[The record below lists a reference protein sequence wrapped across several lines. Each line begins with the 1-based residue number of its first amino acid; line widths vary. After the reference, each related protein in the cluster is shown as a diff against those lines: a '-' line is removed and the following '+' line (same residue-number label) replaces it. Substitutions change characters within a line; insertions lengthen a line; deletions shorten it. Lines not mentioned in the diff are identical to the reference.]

1 MKGGLNR
8 RITGSVLPVAVLA
21 LLSVAGYGWAKSGQE
36 ATQWIKTEIYCG
48 RNIPAGGQVS
58 DSEFSDFLK
67 KIVTKEFPKGLT
79 LFNAYGQ
86 MEKAS
91 GTIVKQPTAVIV
103 IVHEKTKSNT
113 VKIQRIIDA
122 YRSRFGNPQVMSISS
137 LIEPRFYPD

>member
-1 MKGGLNR
+1 
-8 RITGSVLPVAVLA
+8 
-21 LLSVAGYGWAKSGQE
+21 
-36 ATQWIKTEIYCG
+36 
-48 RNIPAGGQVS
+48 
-58 DSEFSDFLK
+58 
-67 KIVTKEFPKGLT
+67 VTKEFPKGLT

-122 YRSRFGNPQVMSISS
+122 YRSRFGNPQVISISS